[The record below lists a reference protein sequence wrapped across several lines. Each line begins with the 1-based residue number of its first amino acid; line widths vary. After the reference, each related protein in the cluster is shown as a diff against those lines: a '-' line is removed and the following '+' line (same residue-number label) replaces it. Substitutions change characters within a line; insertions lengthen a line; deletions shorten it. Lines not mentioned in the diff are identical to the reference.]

1 MRISDWISDV
11 CSSDLV
17 QQDPSTIEGTP
28 GNDFLEGTSGD
39 DHIRG
44 LAGNDAIFGL
54 AGDDF
59 LEGDDDS
66 DSLHGDDGDD
76 TLYGGDGID
85 NLTGGEGNDLLDGGG
100 GEDIASYFDPAGG
113 GIVDLG
119 QWTASDRSEEH
130 KSERQSPMR
139 TWYGGISLKKKNK
152 TTTGTTRQ

>member
-66 DSLHGDDGDD
+66 DSLHGDDGAD
-76 TLYGGDGID
+76 TLYGGDG
-85 NLTGGEGNDLLDGGG
+85 NGNPGRK
-100 GEDIASYFDPAGG
+100 SVRY
-113 GIVDLG
+113 G
-119 QWTASDRSEEH
+119 QGVSGRVEH
-130 KSERQSPMR
+130 GVCGTHKIQ
-139 TWYGGISLKKKNK
+139 KK
-152 TTTGTTRQ
+152 